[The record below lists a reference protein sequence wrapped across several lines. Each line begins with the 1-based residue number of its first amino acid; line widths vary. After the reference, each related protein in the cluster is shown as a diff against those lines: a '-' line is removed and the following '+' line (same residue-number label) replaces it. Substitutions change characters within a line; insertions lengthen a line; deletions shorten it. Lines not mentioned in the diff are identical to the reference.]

1 MATVLITGASGL
13 IGTALS
19 TALQGQGHTVHK
31 LGRGY
36 TAEGGKNHF
45 QWDVDKGVMDPKS
58 FDGVT
63 HIVHLAGAGIADAR
77 WSKARVEE
85 LIASRAASSRLL
97 LKAMLAHGSK
107 PVAFISAAG
116 INYYGAT
123 TTDHLF
129 VESDAAGK
137 DTIARISLAWEAAV
151 DEWSA
156 ITRVVKLRT
165 PMVLAREGGALK
177 KLTMPVRFGAASAL
191 GSGQQWVPWVHL
203 DDLVRIYQEAL
214 FDDAYRGAYN
224 VNTGNDVTNDTLMR
238 TLARVM
244 RKPYFVPKVPAFVL
258 RLMLGELATILLEG
272 SRASHQHLLDTG
284 FRFTYSELEPALHD
298 LLD

>member
-19 TALQGQGHTVHK
+19 SALQGQGHTIHK
-31 LGRGY
+31 LGRGSKDKG
-36 TAEGGKNHF
+36 EKNHF
-45 QWDVDKGVMDPKS
+45 KWDVDTGFLDPKCL
-58 FDGVT
+58 DGVT

-77 WSKARVEE
+77 WSTARVEE
-85 LIASRAASSRLL
+85 LITSRAASARLL
-97 LKAMLAHGSK
+97 LKAVLAHGST

-123 TTDHLF
+123 TTDRVF
-129 VESDAAGK
+129 VETDPAGK
-137 DTIARISLAWEAAV
+137 DTIARISVAWEEAV
-151 DEWSA
+151 DEWSE

-177 KLTMPVRFGAASAL
+177 KLAMPVRFGAASAL
-191 GSGQQWVPWVHL
+191 GSGRQWVPWIHL
-203 DDLVRIYQEAL
+203 NDLVRIYQEAL
-214 FDDAYRGAYN
+214 FNEAFSGAYN

-244 RKPYFVPKVPAFVL
+244 RRPYFLPNVPAVFL
-258 RLMLGELATILLEG
+258 RLALGELSTILLEG
-272 SRASHQHLLDTG
+272 SRASHQRLIDTG
-284 FRFTYSELEPALHD
+284 FRFKHPALEPALRD
-298 LLD
+298 LVG

>member
-31 LGRGY
+31 LGRGS
-36 TAEGGKNHF
+36 TAEGGRNHF
-45 QWDVDKGVMDPKS
+45 KWDVEKGILDTKS
-58 FDGVT
+58 LDGVT

-97 LKAMLAHGSK
+97 LKAVLAHGSK

-123 TTDHLF
+123 TTGHFF
-129 VESDAAGK
+129 VESDTAGK

-177 KLTMPVRFGAASAL
+177 KLTIPVRFGAASAL

-203 DDLVRIYQEAL
+203 HDLVRIYQEAL
-214 FDDAYRGAYN
+214 FNEAYRGAYN
-224 VNTGNDVTNDTLMR
+224 VNTGNDVKNDTLMR

-258 RLMLGELATILLEG
+258 QVMLGELATILLEG
-272 SRASHQHLLDTG
+272 SRASHQRLIDTG
-284 FRFTYSELEPALHD
+284 FRFKYSELEPALRD

>member
-31 LGRGY
+31 LGRGP
-36 TAEGGKNHF
+36 TAKGGKNHF

-58 FDGVT
+58 LDGVT

-97 LKAMLAHGSK
+97 LNAVLAHGSK
-107 PVAFISAAG
+107 PAAFISAAG

-177 KLTMPVRFGAASAL
+177 KLTIPVRFGAASAL

-203 DDLVRIYQEAL
+203 HDLVRIYQEAL
-214 FDDAYRGAYN
+214 FNEAYREAYN

-258 RLMLGELATILLEG
+258 RLMLGEMATILLDG
-272 SRASHQHLLDTG
+272 SRASHQRLLDTG

-298 LLD
+298 LLN